1 MRSVEQTLKALL
13 TENTGKHFLDSGF
26 ENNRHWQKNQG
37 RDFDNEP
44 EVVPEFWNGELEY
57 VTVNVYHYLR
67 QVLELDDLCYFI
79 NNRIQTSGSAKDIHW
94 TGDISDRWMEE
105 TLRLHKEIFGG
116 IEYKY
121 YESGYYPDW
130 EWKGDDWN
138 TYNGESNLSQVL
150 KGRFFVVDDE
160 PYVMLQIHQGA
171 DVRGGY
177 TRVKC
182 FKVTGLLTGNV
193 DLYGS
198 VNDLSIDN
206 YYNGYSLTDEEGNEV
221 TIKESDDLD
230 IWVSICDDHY
240 VY

>member
-1 MRSVEQTLKALL
+1 MKSVEQTLKDLL

-26 ENNRHWQKNQG
+26 ENGRHWQKNQG

-94 TGDISDRWMEE
+94 TGDISDDWM
-105 TLRLHKEIFGG
+105 T
-116 IEYKY
+116 
-121 YESGYYPDW
+121 ESFVLLYGTVDGYWKDW

-150 KGRFFVVDDE
+150 QGRFFVVDDE

-198 VNDLSIDN
+198 VNDLPIDN
-206 YYNGYSLTDEEGNEV
+206 SYNGYSLTDEEGNEV
-221 TIKESDDLD
+221 TIKESDALD
-230 IWVSICDDHY
+230 IWVSICDDHC